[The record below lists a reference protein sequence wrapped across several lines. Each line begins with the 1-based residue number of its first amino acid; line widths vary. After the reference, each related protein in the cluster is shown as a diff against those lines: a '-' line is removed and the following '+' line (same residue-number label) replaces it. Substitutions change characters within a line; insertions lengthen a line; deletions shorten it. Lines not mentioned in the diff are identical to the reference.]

1 MRLLAS
7 FLGIFF
13 LSLAATT
20 VSDAQTG
27 TIAGLVVDSETG
39 ETLIGVNVVIDGTSF
54 GTTTDLDGRYSLQRI
69 AAGSHDLAFSFIGY
83 DRLVVRGVQVR
94 AGGVVEISV
103 SLEPEALGLGE
114 VIVEARAVLDN
125 DAALVR
131 LQARAPVIMDGISS
145 AQIRRSP
152 DSNSG
157 DALRRVTGVSI
168 FGGKFAF
175 VRGLPERYSGT
186 MLNGTPAA
194 STEPDRR
201 AFAYD
206 MIPANLLENI
216 VVIKSAT
223 PDLPG
228 DFSGGMLQLN
238 TISFPDRFTASVSYA
253 GSVTPGVSF
262 EPFVHS
268 TRGKWDFLGFDDGT
282 RKLPSAFPKANLNTI
297 SVDSL
302 SAMQGDLVAMLPNN
316 WSLSQRKAP
325 INHSLSLSAGDA
337 MSIGGMQVGL
347 VGALLYRSTY
357 DTRGIHRRA
366 LEDGADNLRFDLYGS
381 QYRYN
386 VNWGGLLNLSVRPS
400 AHHSFGI
407 KNFYSRMADDSFTDL
422 EGMNWESNF
431 DQYMVAMHYLARD
444 VYTGQLTGEHFFPL
458 AGQGRGIQVRW
469 DGYYNNTRRN
479 EPDYRRLTYNR
490 NAGEDEDRFAA
501 VFGDVREATGGR
513 FYSDLDERSAG
524 AVLHVTVP
532 VMGMRVSTGGLL
544 DRRER
549 EFQTRLI
556 GAATPRRGFDFAL
569 LRMPLDAIFDPANFH
584 ANGFS
589 ITESRIASSYNAS
602 QDISAGYVMVDTPVS
617 PISRRIRLVGGVRV
631 EHAEQNVM
639 LLRADSLRVNRPD
652 TDFLPSVNL
661 TYRLSDQTNV
671 RFAYSRNVNRPE
683 LREISPYSYYDFETQ
698 TTFYGNENLVR
709 STIQNFDARVETFPG
724 MGQMLSASAF
734 YKHFRD
740 PIEAA
745 VVSGSSL
752 GADRTMVNSEQATNY
767 GVELEA
773 RYGIGFLAS
782 RLAASSVVGNYTRV
796 WSEVS
801 NTPTPGFVS
810 RDGRALQGQAP
821 YVVNLGLN
829 LVEASSRTSLSVLYN
844 RIGPR
849 IAEVSSGF
857 EADILEEPRDILD
870 VVITQPIR
878 ARYELRFAA
887 RDVLGG
893 DQTFSQDGVVVRS
906 NERFATY
913 SLGVSLRF

>member
-1 MRLLAS
+1 
-7 FLGIFF
+7 
-13 LSLAATT
+13 
-20 VSDAQTG
+20 
-27 TIAGLVVDSETG
+27 
-39 ETLIGVNVVIDGTSF
+39 
-54 GTTTDLDGRYSLQRI
+54 
-69 AAGSHDLAFSFIGY
+69 
-83 DRLVVRGVQVR
+83 
-94 AGGVVEISV
+94 
-103 SLEPEALGLGE
+103 
-114 VIVEARAVLDN
+114 
-125 DAALVR
+125 
-131 LQARAPVIMDGISS
+131 
-145 AQIRRSP
+145 
-152 DSNSG
+152 
-157 DALRRVTGVSI
+157 
-168 FGGKFAF
+168 
-175 VRGLPERYSGT
+175 
-186 MLNGTPAA
+186 
-194 STEPDRR
+194 
-201 AFAYD
+201 
-206 MIPANLLENI
+206 
-216 VVIKSAT
+216 
-223 PDLPG
+223 
-228 DFSGGMLQLN
+228 
-238 TISFPDRFTASVSYA
+238 
-253 GSVTPGVSF
+253 
-262 EPFVHS
+262 
-268 TRGKWDFLGFDDGT
+268 
-282 RKLPSAFPKANLNTI
+282 
-297 SVDSL
+297 
-302 SAMQGDLVAMLPNN
+302 
-316 WSLSQRKAP
+316 
-325 INHSLSLSAGDA
+325 
-337 MSIGGMQVGL
+337 
-347 VGALLYRSTY
+347 
-357 DTRGIHRRA
+357 
-366 LEDGADNLRFDLYGS
+366 
-381 QYRYN
+381 
-386 VNWGGLLNLSVRPS
+386 
-400 AHHSFGI
+400 
-407 KNFYSRMADDSFTDL
+407 
-422 EGMNWESNF
+422 
-431 DQYMVAMHYLARD
+431 
-444 VYTGQLTGEHFFPL
+444 
-458 AGQGRGIQVRW
+458 
-469 DGYYNNTRRN
+469 
-479 EPDYRRLTYNR
+479 
-490 NAGEDEDRFAA
+490 
-501 VFGDVREATGGR
+501 
-513 FYSDLDERSAG
+513 
-524 AVLHVTVP
+524 
-532 VMGMRVSTGGLL
+532 
-544 DRRER
+544 
-549 EFQTRLI
+549 
-556 GAATPRRGFDFAL
+556 
-569 LRMPLDAIFDPANFH
+569 
-584 ANGFS
+584 
-589 ITESRIASSYNAS
+589 
-602 QDISAGYVMVDTPVS
+602 
-617 PISRRIRLVGGVRV
+617 
-631 EHAEQNVM
+631 VM

-829 LVEASSRTSLSVLYN
+829 LVEATSRTSLSVLYN